1 MHIIPPLINLLCK
14 TGTLKPKLSTFILQL
29 SKEINGLTLKDDVME
44 PRMKTFLVGFMG
56 SGKSYWGA
64 KLAEYLNVPFYD
76 LDEVIVEKEGRS
88 IESIFAEEGEEYFR
102 IVEKNT
108 LYDITERADS
118 TEGFVVSCGGGT
130 PCFFNNI
137 EYMKKHGKVVWIN
150 PPIDILWQRL
160 LREKNKRPLLQEISD
175 DDLRHYIQRKL
186 GERKMYYE
194 KADLVINEEAISL
207 ELFLETADH
216 A

>member
-1 MHIIPPLINLLCK
+1 
-14 TGTLKPKLSTFILQL
+14 
-29 SKEINGLTLKDDVME
+29 ME

-118 TEGFVVSCGGGT
+118 AEGFVVSCGGGT

-194 KADLVINEEAISL
+194 KADLVINEEAISV

>member
-1 MHIIPPLINLLCK
+1 
-14 TGTLKPKLSTFILQL
+14 
-29 SKEINGLTLKDDVME
+29 ME

-160 LREKNKRPLLQEISD
+160 LREKNKRPLLREISD

-194 KADLVINEEAISL
+194 KADLVINEEAISV